1 MRLTA
6 IIHRRIDAMRFAARV
21 ARMLWGL
28 SQVFQS
34 VSVSIEVA
42 ALEERIEFP
51 APKEQK
57 AA

>member
-28 SQVFQS
+28 SQVFES
-34 VSVSIEVA
+34 VSVSIEVT
-42 ALEERIEFP
+42 ALDEHIEFSQR
-51 APKEQK
+51 KEK

>member
-21 ARMLWGL
+21 ACMLWGL
-28 SQVFQS
+28 SQVFES
-34 VSVSIEVA
+34 VSVSIEVT
-42 ALEERIEFP
+42 ALDERIEFSQR
-51 APKEQK
+51 KEK